1 MLLRELI
8 ERVQVLDKDLIQDF
22 IDDGYTDKEILDLA
36 QGEYDQKGVDLLR
49 GYLPKIRAGL

>member
-8 ERVQVLDKDLIQDF
+8 EREQVLDKDLIQDF

-36 QGEYDQKGVDLLR
+36 
-49 GYLPKIRAGL
+49 